1 MEIQVIFIIL
11 SVALLYNLVQMQK
24 KYVTWYDYC
33 QESFVH
39 NMETFLIVLWS
50 ANLRLL
56 GYNGRTLH
64 RDFALAILACL
75 IRQGFSLRLIY
86 GQSGK
91 NEEAIETALH
101 MFNSCMSWVLC
112 KYRPEYYNA
121 YQLCRVIFEHL
132 VVTGGFFASKQTGL
146 LIIITL
152 IISMFY
158 SWALCHSAVFGRKA
172 TKEANRFRGA

>member
-1 MEIQVIFIIL
+1 MYEQPGKDEKKML
-11 SVALLYNLVQMQK
+11 AAL
-24 KYVTWYDYC
+24 
-33 QESFVH
+33 
-39 NMETFLIVLWS
+39 
-50 ANLRLL
+50 
-56 GYNGRTLH
+56 TL
-64 RDFALAILACL
+64 
-75 IRQGFSLRLIY
+75 
-86 GQSGK
+86 
-91 NEEAIETALH
+91 
-101 MFNSCMSWVLC
+101 FNSLMSSGLC